1 MRVKAVVPFQTY
13 WRRYPSKR
21 PSPRSAISK
30 RGDNIWHIMAGHWSV
45 VPGAFHNQ
53 RHKER
58 DIGGE
63 NVLVSDE
70 FYYFGGQAIAVPR
83 RFKALLATTQGH
95 KNTYDVAQIDA
106 FWKWLTRSAPRA
118 GRIGQPLMF
127 TEAGCRAQL
136 TAR

>member
-1 MRVKAVVPFQTY
+1 
-13 WRRYPSKR
+13 
-21 PSPRSAISK
+21 
-30 RGDNIWHIMAGHWSV
+30 MAGHWSV